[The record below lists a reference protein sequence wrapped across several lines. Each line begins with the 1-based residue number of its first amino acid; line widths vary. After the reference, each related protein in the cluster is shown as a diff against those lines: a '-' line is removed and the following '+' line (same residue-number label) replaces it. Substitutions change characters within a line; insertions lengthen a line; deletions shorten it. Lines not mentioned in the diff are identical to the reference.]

1 MTTESTTDKGG
12 RTITINRDHATPE
25 AIVYFD
31 AVAGSDEAEQEEEQA
46 EEEQAD

>member
-25 AIVYFD
+25 AIAYFD
-31 AVAGSDEAEQEEEQA
+31 AVAGSGEAEQEEQA